1 MSRLSQTPDTS
12 VHAPPTAAGSAM
24 APASRASWS
33 GLLRLRLVT
42 VPVKAYPAVISAP
55 ELQRH
60 QFHAGCGQRVRYE
73 KHCPSHGK
81 LEAGAVVTGYEDAPG
96 HCIVLNEE
104 ELDRLRPSSERA
116 LSLERFLDPEQL
128 DPALFS
134 GRTLYLLPDGLAA
147 RHPYLVLAQI
157 FQERKKWALGRV
169 VLAGHRALVLVR
181 PAPNHLLAVHVLHHP
196 DRLRSWP
203 VLQSNRS
210 DEAILEDERQ
220 MASLLIDAASQPFA
234 WSDYHDDEAHQ
245 LKLLLDAKRRK
256 RLLEA
261 PAQEEELPILR
272 LLEALQRSV
281 AQAQQQRPAAP
292 GAPSASSAKPKEPKG
307 RRKAPRRSA

>member
-73 KHCPSHGK
+73 KHCSIHGK
-81 LEAGAVVTGYEDAPG
+81 LEAGAIVTGYEDAPG
-96 HCIVLNEE
+96 HCIVLDEE
-104 ELDRLRPSSERA
+104 ELERLRPSSERA

-128 DPALFS
+128 DPTLFS

-147 RHPYLVLAQI
+147 RHPYLVLAQM

-181 PAPNHLLAVHVLHHP
+181 PTQNHLLAVHVLHHP
-196 DRLRSWP
+196 DRLRSWAG
-203 VLQSNRS
+203 LQSNGS
-210 DEAILEDERQ
+210 DEAILEEERQ
-220 MASLLIDAASQPFA
+220 MAGLLIDAASQPFA
-234 WSDYHDDEAHQ
+234 WSDYRDDEAHK
-245 LKLLLDAKRRK
+245 LKLLLEAKRHR
-256 RLLEA
+256 RLLES
-261 PAQEEELPILR
+261 PAQEEELPILH
-272 LLEALQRSV
+272 LLEALKRSV
-281 AQAQQQRPAAP
+281 AQAQQGPA
-292 GAPSASSAKPKEPKG
+292 APSASSASPKEPKS
-307 RRKAPRRSA
+307 RKRAPRRSA